1 MIDDYSIKLNV
12 SGTLP
17 DAMRSVNLPWPDDTD
32 PPFDGEFHPFTDPES
47 SSKPLKNTAAWFRGE
62 MLPDGTKIA
71 TFGSFRRPDAGPWHW
86 CSVAEL
92 TAEQRAA
99 LEQMKVDAAA
109 DRQRRQADAA
119 LTAQRLWDAATPVKE
134 SDHPY
139 LSRKQVHGLDALR
152 VSADGVLLV
161 PLRDASGKLHSL
173 NRIWPDGTKRLLPDG
188 DARGHF
194 CTLGPKPT
202 KAIYLA
208 EGIATG
214 LTVCRAVSTATV
226 SCGDASNLK
235 PVAEA
240 LRLAFPAVELI
251 IAADADPAGIDGA
264 TAATLVVANSR
275 MIVPQFAAQD
285 TGNDWNDLQQIEGLA
300 VVTQQL
306 TAPPIVPDWP
316 IPSPLPGDL
325 PPVVPFNLAL
335 LPDAFQPWIAD
346 IAERMQCPPDF
357 PAIGAM
363 TALAAV
369 VGRKIGIRP
378 KRQDDWLVVPNV
390 WGLVVGRPGVLKS
403 PALQESKKPLARL
416 EAEAGA
422 AYNLLKIQAEAEQEV
437 LEQKRQVNKAKIR
450 ELLKQGGADS
460 AELAA
465 LVISSEDTGPVRKR
479 YIVNDT
485 SIEKL
490 GELLNENPNGLM
502 AFRDEL
508 LGLLYNLER
517 AGQEGAKQF
526 YLEAWNGNGR
536 FVYDRIGRG
545 TVEIDAC
552 CLSILG
558 SIQPEPLQTYLM
570 TAPDDGLM
578 QRFQLAVWPDSTRDW
593 RNVDRWPD
601 KTAKDAVW
609 DVFKRLDDLVPF
621 AIGATPVDEGDVPCL
636 RFSEE
641 AQLEFD
647 QWRASLE
654 KRLRTEE
661 LTPAIETTLAKYRS
675 LVPSLALLIHCVDAP
690 EGGPVGLT
698 ALIKACAWT
707 EYLESHA
714 HRIYSAKLVPAI
726 LSGRALAAKIKAGKL
741 ADRFT
746 LREVYRPGWAR
757 LTTGEQA
764 QAAINLLIELDWL
777 RAINEPGAAVGGRP
791 KTVYQ
796 INPQI
801 LEAAP

>member
-264 TAATLVVANSR
+264 TAATLAVANSR

-285 TGNDWNDLQQIEGLA
+285 TRNDWNDLQQIEGLA